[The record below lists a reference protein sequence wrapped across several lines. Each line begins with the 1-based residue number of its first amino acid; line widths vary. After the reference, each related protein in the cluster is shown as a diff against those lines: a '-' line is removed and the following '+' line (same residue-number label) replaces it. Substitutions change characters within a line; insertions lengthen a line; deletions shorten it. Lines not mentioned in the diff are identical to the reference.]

1 MEPVTGMDAII
12 TAIGK
17 LVTGAATWISSTVSV
32 ITAQG
37 NELLLF
43 CVIVGFVGIGI
54 GLVRR
59 VMKLR
64 A

>member
-17 LVTGAATWISSTVSV
+17 LVTGAATWISSTVGV